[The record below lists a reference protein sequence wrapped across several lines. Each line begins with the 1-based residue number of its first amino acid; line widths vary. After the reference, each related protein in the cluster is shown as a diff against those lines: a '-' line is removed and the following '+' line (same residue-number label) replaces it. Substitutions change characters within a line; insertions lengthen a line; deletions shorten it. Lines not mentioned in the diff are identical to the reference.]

1 MSIIENYKHISSLIN
16 SLYKN
21 TKLIVVT
28 KNQNLDKINLI
39 IKEGHKDFGEN
50 RVQEAISKWKN
61 LLSEDTDLN
70 LHLIGKL
77 QSNKAKDAF
86 NIFKYIHTLDNVK
99 LAKIFSDL
107 EKNSGRKIKYFIQV
121 NIGDESQKNGIHV
134 SEVNEFVRYCLFE
147 LKLQIIGLMCIP
159 PISGDTNLYFDQL
172 SKIANEN
179 NLKELSMGMSN
190 DYLSALKNGST
201 FVRVGSG
208 IFSEKSIQS

>member
-1 MSIIENYKHISSLIN
+1 MGIIENYKHISSLIN
-16 SLYKN
+16 SLAKN

-28 KNQNLDKINLI
+28 KNQNLDEINLI
-39 IKEGHKDFGEN
+39 IKQGHKDFGEN
-50 RVQEAISKWKN
+50 RVQEAFTKWKN
-61 LLSEDTDLN
+61 LLLEDADLN

-86 NIFKYIHTLDNVK
+86 NIFKYVHTLDNIK

-107 EKNSGRKIKYFIQV
+107 EKSSARKIKYFIQV
-121 NIGDESQKNGIHV
+121 NIGDESQKNGIHI
-134 SEVNEFVRYCLFE
+134 SEVKEFVRYCVFE

-159 PISGDTNLYFDQL
+159 PISGDTNVYFTQL
-172 SKIANEN
+172 SKLASEN

-208 IFSEKSIQS
+208 IFSEKSKQS

>member
-16 SLYKN
+16 SLYKK

-50 RVQEAISKWKN
+50 RVQEAITKWKN

-172 SKIANEN
+172 SKIANQN

-201 FVRVGSG
+201 FIRVGSG
-208 IFSEKSIQS
+208 IFSEKSMQS

>member
-16 SLYKN
+16 SLAKN

-28 KNQNLDKINLI
+28 KNQNLDEINLI
-39 IKEGHKDFGEN
+39 IKQGHKDFGEN
-50 RVQEAISKWKN
+50 RVQEAFTKWKN
-61 LLSEDTDLN
+61 LLLEDADLN

-86 NIFKYIHTLDNVK
+86 NIFKYVHTLDNIK

-107 EKNSGRKIKYFIQV
+107 EKSSARKIKYFIQV
-121 NIGDESQKNGIHV
+121 NIGDESQKNGIHI
-134 SEVNEFVRYCLFE
+134 SEVKEFVRYCVFE
-147 LKLQIIGLMCIP
+147 LELQIIGLMCIP
-159 PISGDTNLYFDQL
+159 PISGDTNVYFTQL
-172 SKIANEN
+172 SKLASEN

-208 IFSEKSIQS
+208 IFSEKSKQS

>member
-1 MSIIENYKHISSLIN
+1 MSIIKNYKDISSLI
-16 SLYKN
+16 SSMSKN

-28 KNQNLDKINLI
+28 KNQNLDNINLI
-39 IKEGHKDFGEN
+39 VKEGHKDFGEN
-50 RVQEAISKWKN
+50 RVQEAITKWKN

-86 NIFKYIHTLDNVK
+86 NIFKYVHTLDNIK

-107 EKNSGRKIKYFIQV
+107 EKSSARKIKYFIQV
-121 NIGDESQKNGIHV
+121 NIGDESQKNGIHI
-134 SEVNEFVRYCLFE
+134 SEVKEFVRYCVFE

-159 PISGDTNLYFDQL
+159 PISGDTNVYFAQL
-172 SKIANEN
+172 SKLANEN

-208 IFSEKSIQS
+208 IFSEKSKQF

>member
-50 RVQEAISKWKN
+50 RVQDAISKWKN

-86 NIFKYIHTLDNVK
+86 NIFKYIHTLDNIK

>member
-16 SLYKN
+16 SLAKN

-28 KNQNLDKINLI
+28 KNQNLDRINLI
-39 IKEGHKDFGEN
+39 IKQGHKDFGEN
-50 RVQEAISKWKN
+50 RVQEAITKWKN
-61 LLSEDTDLN
+61 LLLEDTDLN

-86 NIFKYIHTLDNVK
+86 NIFKYVHTLDNIK

-107 EKNSGRKIKYFIQV
+107 EKSSARKIKYFIQV
-121 NIGDESQKNGIHV
+121 NIGDESQKNGIHI
-134 SEVNEFVRYCLFE
+134 SEVKEFVRYCAFE
-147 LKLQIIGLMCIP
+147 LELQIIGLMCIP
-159 PISGDTNLYFDQL
+159 PISGDTNVYFTQL
-172 SKIANEN
+172 SKLANEN

-208 IFSEKSIQS
+208 IFSKKSKQS

>member
-16 SLYKN
+16 SLYKK

-28 KNQNLDKINLI
+28 KNQNLEKINLI

-50 RVQEAISKWKN
+50 RVQDAISKWKN

-107 EKNSGRKIKYFIQV
+107 EKNSSRKIKYFIQV

-201 FVRVGSG
+201 FIRVGSG
-208 IFSEKSIQS
+208 IFSEKSMKS

>member
-1 MSIIENYKHISSLIN
+1 MGIIENYKHISSLIN
-16 SLYKN
+16 SLAKN

-28 KNQNLDKINLI
+28 KNQNLDEINLI
-39 IKEGHKDFGEN
+39 IKQGHKDFGEN
-50 RVQEAISKWKN
+50 RVQEAFTKWKN
-61 LLSEDTDLN
+61 LLLEDADLN

-86 NIFKYIHTLDNVK
+86 NIFKYVHTLDNIK

-107 EKNSGRKIKYFIQV
+107 EKSSARKIKYFIQV
-121 NIGDESQKNGIHV
+121 NIGDESQKNGIHI
-134 SEVNEFVRYCLFE
+134 SEVKEFVRYCVFE
-147 LKLQIIGLMCIP
+147 LELQIIGLMCIP
-159 PISGDTNLYFDQL
+159 PISGDTNVYFTQL
-172 SKIANEN
+172 SKLASEN

-208 IFSEKSIQS
+208 IFSEKSKQS

>member
-86 NIFKYIHTLDNVK
+86 NIFKYIHTLDNAK

-201 FVRVGSG
+201 FIRVGSG
-208 IFSEKSIQS
+208 IFSDKSIQS

>member
-1 MSIIENYKHISSLIN
+1 MSIIKNYKDISSLIS
-16 SLYKN
+16 SLSKN

-28 KNQNLDKINLI
+28 KNQNLDNINLI
-39 IKEGHKDFGEN
+39 VKEGHKDFGEN
-50 RVQEAISKWKN
+50 RVQEAITKWKN

-86 NIFKYIHTLDNVK
+86 NIFKYIHTLDNIK

-107 EKNSGRKIKYFIQV
+107 EKSSARKIKYFIQV
-121 NIGDESQKNGIHV
+121 NIGDESQKNGIHI
-134 SEVNEFVRYCLFE
+134 SEVKEFVRYCVFE

-159 PISGDTNLYFDQL
+159 PMSGDTNEYFAQLYKL
-172 SKIANEN
+172 ANEN

-190 DYLSALKNGST
+190 DYLYALKNGST
-201 FVRVGSG
+201 FVRIGSE
-208 IFSEKSIQS
+208 IFSDKSKQS

>member
-16 SLYKN
+16 SLAKN

-28 KNQNLDKINLI
+28 KNQNLDEINLI
-39 IKEGHKDFGEN
+39 IKQGHKDFGEN
-50 RVQEAISKWKN
+50 RVQDAITKWKN
-61 LLSEDTDLN
+61 LLLEDTDLN

-77 QSNKAKDAF
+77 QSNKVKDAF
-86 NIFKYIHTLDNVK
+86 NIFKYVHTLDNIK

-107 EKNSGRKIKYFIQV
+107 EKSSARKIKYFIQV
-121 NIGDESQKNGIHV
+121 NIGDESQKNGIHI
-134 SEVNEFVRYCLFE
+134 SEVKEFVRYCVFE
-147 LKLQIIGLMCIP
+147 LELQIIGLMCIP
-159 PISGDTNLYFDQL
+159 PISGDTNVYFTQL
-172 SKIANEN
+172 SKLASEN

-208 IFSEKSIQS
+208 IFSEKSKQS

>member
-50 RVQEAISKWKN
+50 RVQEAITKWKN
-61 LLSEDTDLN
+61 LISEDTDLN

-99 LAKIFSDL
+99 LAKIFSNL

-172 SKIANEN
+172 SKIANQN

-201 FVRVGSG
+201 FIRVGSG
-208 IFSEKSIQS
+208 IFSEKSMQS

>member
-50 RVQEAISKWKN
+50 RVQEAITKWKN

-86 NIFKYIHTLDNVK
+86 NIFKYIHTLDNIK

-172 SKIANEN
+172 SKIANQN

>member
-1 MSIIENYKHISSLIN
+1 MSIIKNYKDISSLIS
-16 SLYKN
+16 SLSKN

-28 KNQNLDKINLI
+28 KNQNLDNINLI
-39 IKEGHKDFGEN
+39 VKEGHKDFGEN
-50 RVQEAISKWKN
+50 RVQEAITKWKN

-86 NIFKYIHTLDNVK
+86 NIFKYVHTLDNIK

-107 EKNSGRKIKYFIQV
+107 EKSSARKIKYFIQV
-121 NIGDESQKNGIHV
+121 NIGDESQKNGIHI
-134 SEVNEFVRYCLFE
+134 SEVKEFVRYCVFE

-159 PISGDTNLYFDQL
+159 PISGDTNVYFAQL
-172 SKIANEN
+172 SKLANEN

-190 DYLSALKNGST
+190 DYVLAIKNGST
-201 FVRVGSG
+201 FVRVGTG
-208 IFSEKSIQS
+208 IFSEKSNLS

>member
-16 SLYKN
+16 SSSKN

-28 KNQNLDKINLI
+28 KNQYLDKINLI
-39 IKEGHKDFGEN
+39 IEQGQKDFGEN
-50 RVQEAISKWKN
+50 RVQEAITKWKG
-61 LLSEDTDLN
+61 LLLDRKDLN

-86 NIFKYIHTLDNVK
+86 NIFKYIHTLDNKK

-107 EKNSGRKIKYFIQV
+107 EKSSGCKIKYFVQV
-121 NIGDESQKNGIHV
+121 NVGDEIQKNGIDV
-134 SEVNEFVRYCLFE
+134 SEVKEFVRYCIFE
-147 LKLQIIGLMCIP
+147 LKLDIIGLMCIP
-159 PISGDTNLYFDQL
+159 PISGDTNLYFAQL
-172 SKIANEN
+172 SKLANEN

-190 DYLSALKNGST
+190 DYVLAIKNGST

-208 IFSEKSIQS
+208 IFSEKSNQS

>member
-1 MSIIENYKHISSLIN
+1 
-16 SLYKN
+16 
-21 TKLIVVT
+21 
-28 KNQNLDKINLI
+28 
-39 IKEGHKDFGEN
+39 
-50 RVQEAISKWKN
+50 
-61 LLSEDTDLN
+61 
-70 LHLIGKL
+70 L

-86 NIFKYIHTLDNVK
+86 NIFKYIHTLDNIK

-159 PISGDTNLYFDQL
+159 PISSDTNLYFDQL

>member
-1 MSIIENYKHISSLIN
+1 MSIIKNYKDISSLIS
-16 SLYKN
+16 SLSKN

-28 KNQNLDKINLI
+28 KNQNLDNINLI
-39 IKEGHKDFGEN
+39 VKEGHKDFGEN
-50 RVQEAISKWKN
+50 RVQEAITKWKN

-86 NIFKYIHTLDNVK
+86 NIFKYVHTLDNIK

-107 EKNSGRKIKYFIQV
+107 EKSSARKIKYFIQV
-121 NIGDESQKNGIHV
+121 NIGDESQKNGIHI
-134 SEVNEFVRYCLFE
+134 SEVKEFVRYCVFE
-147 LKLQIIGLMCIP
+147 LELQIIGLMCIP
-159 PISGDTNLYFDQL
+159 PISGDTNVYFTQL
-172 SKIANEN
+172 SKLANEN

-208 IFSEKSIQS
+208 IFSEKSKQS